1 MRIARVAF
9 IVAGTLGA
17 AFASGQTPCP
27 CPPATPPP
35 PPLWSGEVGVSY
47 LGTSGNTSTS
57 SFGGNFGLKWLPDPW
72 ALEAKFAFLRS
83 ESEHV
88 VTAEAYD
95 GSVTA
100 ARSLTKRLDVYG
112 GSEYHRNVFAGIDYR
127 INATAGVGYKVLDGP
142 VTFLRPE
149 VGFGYEKRKQVDVGT
164 DSYPVGRAG
173 LKFLWKFSAGG
184 EFANETSFT
193 DDLNETDN
201 WVFRNKATVSAKL
214 TNVFQLRLGWG
225 IEYNNLPN
233 PGPPPFKKT
242 DTVTSA
248 AIVAKF

>member
-1 MRIARVAF
+1 MRITGIVLFIAVA
-9 IVAGTLGA
+9 LSA
-17 AFASGQTPCP
+17 AAASGQPCP

-47 LGTSGNTSTS
+47 IGTSGNTSTS
-57 SFGGNFGLKWLPDPW
+57 SFGGNFGLLYKPDPW
-72 ALEAKFAFLRS
+72 AFEGKFAFLRS

-95 GSVTA
+95 ASLTA
-100 ARSLTKRLDVYG
+100 ARSLTPRLDIYG

-127 INATAGVGYKVLDGP
+127 INATAGAGYKVLDGP
-142 VTFLRPE
+142 TVFLRPE
-149 VGFGYEKRKQVDVGT
+149 VGFGYEKRKLVDVGT

-173 LKFLWKFSAGG
+173 LKFLWKFATGA
-184 EFANETSFT
+184 EFANESSFT

-201 WVFRNKATVSAKL
+201 WVFRNKATVTAKM
-214 TNVFQLRLGWG
+214 TSNFNLRLGWG
-225 IEYNNLPN
+225 IEYNNLPA
-233 PGPPPFKKT
+233 PGFKKT

>member
-1 MRIARVAF
+1 MKINRILFVL
-9 IVAGTLGA
+9 AGSLVTAAALGQA
-17 AFASGQTPCP
+17 APCP

-35 PPLWSGEVGVSY
+35 PPLWSGELGISY
-47 LGTSGNTSTS
+47 IATSGNTSTS

-95 GSVTA
+95 ASLTA

-127 INATAGVGYKVLDGP
+127 INATAGAGYKVLDGP

-149 VGFGYEKRKQVDVGT
+149 IGFGYEKRKLADVGT
-164 DSYPVGRAG
+164 DSYPVARAG

-184 EFANETSFT
+184 EFANESSFT

-214 TNVFQLRLGWG
+214 TNVFQLRLGWA
-225 IEYNNLPN
+225 IEYNNLPA
-233 PGPPPFKKT
+233 PGFKKT

>member
-1 MRIARVAF
+1 VKIARIIFAV
-9 IVAGTLGA
+9 GTLLA
-17 AFASGQTPCP
+17 PMAYGQEPCP

-47 LGTSGNTSTS
+47 IATSGNTSTS
-57 SFGGNFGLKWLPDPW
+57 SFGGNFGLAWKPDPW
-72 ALEAKFAFLRS
+72 ALEAKFAFLGS
-83 ESEHV
+83 VSEHV

-95 GSVTA
+95 SSLTV
-100 ARSLTKRLDVYG
+100 ARSLTPRLDIYG

-127 INATAGVGYKVLDGP
+127 INATAGAGYKVLGGP

-149 VGFGYEKRKQVDVGT
+149 VGFGYEKRKLADVGT

-173 LKFLWKFSAGG
+173 LRFVWKFLAGG

-214 TNVFQLRLGWG
+214 TNVFLLRLGWA
-225 IEYNNLPN
+225 IEYNNLPA
-233 PGPPPFKKT
+233 PGFKKT

>member
-9 IVAGTLGA
+9 VVAGTLGA

-27 CPPATPPP
+27 CPPAIPPP

-47 LGTSGNTSTS
+47 IGTSGNTSTS

-95 GSVTA
+95 GSLTA

-149 VGFGYEKRKQVDVGT
+149 VGFGYEKRKQVGIGT

-214 TNVFQLRLGWG
+214 TNIFQLRLGWG
-225 IEYNNLPN
+225 IEYNNLPA
-233 PGPPPFKKT
+233 PGFGKT

>member
-9 IVAGTLGA
+9 VVAGTLGA
-17 AFASGQTPCP
+17 AFASGQTPPCP
-27 CPPATPPP
+27 CPPAIPPP

-95 GSVTA
+95 GSLTA

-149 VGFGYEKRKQVDVGT
+149 VGFGYEKRKQVGIGT

-214 TNVFQLRLGWG
+214 TNIFQLRLGWG
-225 IEYNNLPN
+225 IEYNNLPA
-233 PGPPPFKKT
+233 PGFGKT